1 MLVRIDSDE
10 IEKLEITP
18 NQYCLAYAI
27 YSGDKRL
34 FLQLK
39 KIYDFK
45 MNQAMFKEDVYV
57 LLSKGYLINENDNPY
72 KIVFGKSRI
81 DKINFNVAEAPEIL
95 EEPEVKDEFIC
106 ELENTG
112 PEGKGDD
119 LDEWELFVVKFR
131 EVFPK
136 GASPNGVYV
145 RSSFKDCNK
154 KLTKF
159 RSEYPEF
166 DQETII
172 KATEK
177 YVKRYAMQGYK
188 FMKTASYFIM
198 KDGESTLAAECESI
212 SDSDNGSNGNS
223 LFMSGI

>member
-1 MLVRIDSDE
+1 MLVKIDSDE
-10 IEKLEITP
+10 IEKLELTP

-27 YSGDKRL
+27 HSSDRRL
-34 FLQLK
+34 FLQLQ
-39 KIYDFK
+39 KIYDFR
-45 MNQAMFKEDVYV
+45 MNQAVFKQDIYA
-57 LLSKGYLINENDNPY
+57 LLLKGYLINENDDPY

-81 DKINFNVAEAPEIL
+81 EKIEFNITEIPKT
-95 EEPEVKDEFIC
+95 EDIVKDDFIF

-112 PEGKGDD
+112 PEGREDD
-119 LDEWELFVVKFR
+119 LDEWESFVVKFR

-136 GASPNGVYV
+136 GASPNGIYV
-145 RSSFKDCNK
+145 RSSFKDCSK

-159 RSEYPEF
+159 MSEYPEF
-166 DQETII
+166 DKETII
-172 KATEK
+172 KASEK
-177 YVKRYAMQGYK
+177 YVKRFSMQGYK

-212 SDSDNGSNGNS
+212 TDSDNNGNTGSNG